1 MVYHYMNFRSDAWS
15 GMMAAP
21 GILRKILSCASQGD
35 WAGYKPIFQLTG
47 WRESIGCC
55 FRCNITNERTHECGA
70 TAILNKPASRLTH
83 VDNIARV
90 WQKGQPI
97 NHSCG
102 ILFLPV
108 NKSTLIRCTLQIWEY
123 PSYFW
128 EVFSLECWK
137 PWVEIIVK
145 LARLCGPESRISIK

>member
-1 MVYHYMNFRSDAWS
+1 MQVKAIGRAISQSFSSLAGENPSVVAF
-15 GMMAAP
+15 AAISRMK
-21 GILRKILSCASQGD
+21 G
-35 WAGYKPIFQLTG
+35 
-47 WRESIGCC
+47 
-55 FRCNITNERTHECGA
+55 H
-70 TAILNKPASRLTH
+70 KPASRLTH

-145 LARLCGPESRISIK
+145 RARLCGPESRISIK